1 MGLPSGIGG
10 EIVRRFDVPGATRYV
25 WSNTVFPLTWKHA
38 DSRLPGHVPHT
49 GYVRAESLCLLGSP
63 TV

>member
-1 MGLPSGIGG
+1 
-10 EIVRRFDVPGATRYV
+10 VPGATRYV